1 MEGKIIMATPIA
13 PKQLTFE
20 EYLIYD
26 DGTDNRY
33 ELVDGELIMVPLPT
47 PDHSDL
53 IDLLRD
59 TFREQIRRKG
69 HPWLVKG
76 DVGVYTGVNPQ
87 TRRDR
92 SRTPDLCIPTESQ
105 WAELKANK
113 KAAAVLKTPPLL
125 VLEIV
130 SQGSRTTDYQSK
142 RSEYESAKV
151 PEYWIVD
158 LMQQKVTVL
167 TLTDTG
173 YQEQVFT
180 NSDRLVSRTF
190 PDLELTVERVLSV

>member
-1 MEGKIIMATPIA
+1 MTTPTT
-13 PKQLTFE
+13 PRQLTFE
-20 EYLIYD
+20 EYLVYD

-59 TFREQIRRKG
+59 TFREQIRLKR

-87 TRRDR
+87 TLRDR
-92 SRTPDLCIPTESQ
+92 SRTPDLCIPTETQ
-105 WAELKANK
+105 WAELKADK

-125 VLEIV
+125 VVEIV
-130 SQGSRTTDYQSK
+130 SPSSRTTDYESK
-142 RSEYESAKV
+142 RTEYESAEV
-151 PEYWIVD
+151 SEYWIVD
-158 LMQQKVTVL
+158 LIQQKVTVL
-167 TLTDTG
+167 TLVDTG

-180 NSDRLVSRTF
+180 GGARISSTTF
-190 PDLELTVERVLSV
+190 PELDLTVERILAV